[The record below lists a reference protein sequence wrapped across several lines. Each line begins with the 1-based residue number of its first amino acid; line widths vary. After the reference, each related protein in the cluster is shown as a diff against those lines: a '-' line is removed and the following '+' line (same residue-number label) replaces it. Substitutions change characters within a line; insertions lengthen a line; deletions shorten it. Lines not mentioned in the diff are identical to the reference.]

1 MLPFLNRMSKMVFFT
16 FLVYFGAALRLPQI
30 NKGSWFWDSKSKNN
44 KFVECKTLKVFSEL
58 SGCISWILVV
68 WRWKTES
75 LRHANIKNSV
85 FIQIFMSDIC
95 FNLTET
101 ISWRWIKLFE
111 ERIFLCRFERFAWF
125 DWIETVQKEVS
136 KLHQCH

>member
-1 MLPFLNRMSKMVFFT
+1 MSFLHLISNLYGELAISI
-16 FLVYFGAALRLPQI
+16 LRLPQI

-75 LRHANIKNSV
+75 LRHVNIKNSV

-111 ERIFLCRFERFAWF
+111 ERIFFRFERFACS